1 MAYLISLDNIKSLFK
16 QLKESSTAKHLIND
30 KLTDEQR
37 DKFYEIDEFF
47 RLLSEEDFNL
57 MENKPFNGINAYGYF
72 YNNLKSFLDKD

>member
-1 MAYLISLDNIKSLFK
+1 MAYFISLDNIKNLFK

-37 DKFYEIDEFF
+37 DKFYEMDEFF

-57 MENKPFNGINAYGYF
+57 MENKQHSTKVCGVVGPPT
-72 YNNLKSFLDKD
+72 LVW